1 MNAFYRTPRKT
12 GYRGQA
18 ITEFAIVLPILMVL
32 LVGILEVGRMVFTYA
47 AVTNASREAVRYASA
62 FGLDQDPDDGNK
74 YLKYKYCKG
83 IRNTASRSA
92 YFMHLQTSD
101 IVIQYDHGPGHTPF
115 DTCLAASGQDDVV
128 VNKPPYLNSDRVLV
142 TITTTYRPL
151 VKLIPIR
158 PRTITSSSARTIL
171 GELKLDP

>member
-1 MNAFYRTPRKT
+1 MKAFYRTLNKT

-32 LVGILEVGRMVFTYA
+32 LVGILEAGRMVFTYA

-83 IRNTASRSA
+83 IRNTASRAA
-92 YFMHLQTSD
+92 YFMHLQASD
-101 IVIQYDHGPGHTPF
+101 IVIQYDHGPGTSPF
-115 DTCLAASGQDDVV
+115 DTCLVASGQDDVI
-128 VNKPPYLNSDRVLV
+128 VNQKPYSDRVLV